1 MCHHVK
7 IAWKQL
13 LYVWYVINIF
23 LSMEVDIEFPSLDTD
38 RLLQTHPLTA
48 RKEIEQEVVRIAKE
62 TMSPIVTKTISNIA
76 FFKVHVHLIN
86 IRKEVLIWNSKML
99 WKLKLRKMK

>member
-1 MCHHVK
+1 
-7 IAWKQL
+7 
-13 LYVWYVINIF
+13 
-23 LSMEVDIEFPSLDTD
+23 MEVDIEFPSLDTD
-38 RLLQTHPLTA
+38 WLLQTHPLTA

-86 IRKEVLIWNSKML
+86 IKKEVLIW
-99 WKLKLRKMK
+99 LRKMLKVRNEIIFISILPVIIL

>member
-1 MCHHVK
+1 
-7 IAWKQL
+7 
-13 LYVWYVINIF
+13 
-23 LSMEVDIEFPSLDTD
+23 MEVDIEFPSLDTD
-38 RLLQTHPLTA
+38 WLLQTHPLTA

-86 IRKEVLIWNSKML
+86 IKKEVLIWNNKML
-99 WKLKLRKMK
+99 KIRNEIILAYYR

>member
-1 MCHHVK
+1 MPPYKNSLEAISVCL
-7 IAWKQL
+7 I
-13 LYVWYVINIF
+13 YVINIF

-38 RLLQTHPLTA
+38 RLLQTHPLTT

-86 IRKEVLIWNSKML
+86 IRKEVLI
-99 WKLKLRKMK
+99 